1 MLAMSIG
8 AIAGLGTNYI
18 QSLLGSSNSTSGTT
32 NNSTN
37 VSSLSALTD
46 NSQLSPFAQLMNTLQ
61 QLQQSNPTQYKQ
73 VTQDIAT
80 NLQKAATTA
89 QSEGNTSLAAQLNQ
103 LSTDFTNASQ
113 SGQLPNVCRPCPS
126 NRRRSPSRSPPSP
139 RQLGCNEPGS
149 VGLSDQLDP
158 ERFAQPHVD
167 HRQHAYDRRDHQLF
181 ELAECLGTC

>member
-113 SGQLPNVCRPCPS
+113 SGQLPNVADLAQATGAGHHHGHHHHHAS
-126 NRRRSPSRSPPSP
+126 SDATS
-139 RQLGCNEPGS
+139 QA
-149 VGLSDQLDP
+149 LSAFQTSSTQSDSLNPMSIIASTLTTD
-158 ERFAQPHVD
+158 
-167 HRQHAYDRRDHQLF
+167 
-181 ELAECLGTC
+181 GITSSSS